1 MRWGQMERVGSF
13 SQGRNARKR
22 IMNGQGLVV
31 LDNEEA
37 APRWP
42 RGAAGAQPAHPPAP
56 VPLAHCAR
64 GRREMRESCG

>member
-1 MRWGQMERVGSF
+1 
-13 SQGRNARKR
+13 
-22 IMNGQGLVV
+22 MNGQGLVV